1 MSKFDQYIQPTPLR
15 PRFAPTLTAILL
27 GTGTPRAY
35 PNAAKAGV
43 VVLAGERALLVDC
56 GGETVR
62 QLIAC
67 GVMPHRIEDVFW
79 THHHSD
85 HNSGFFDLFISG
97 WRTHVGVIEE
107 RKCALR
113 VYGPTNTR
121 DVIEPIHRAMSYDI
135 GFRLSYNKSNP
146 QGAQIEY
153 SMLDEGVIYDVDGL
167 RVTSFLVDH
176 RPVEPAVGYVFE
188 YGGKKLIISGDTR
201 PVPQMIEYSK
211 GADLLIHEAFQR
223 DWLDGMALE
232 NPQFATQVLNPA
244 KYHTTTLE
252 AAQIA
257 RDAKVKHLVLTHHIP
272 QPAHNAE
279 AESAYT
285 KGMSEIYDGKFT
297 IGRDLMEF
305 AL

>member
-1 MSKFDQYIQPTPLR
+1 MSPFDAFIQPTPLR
-15 PRFAPTLTAILL
+15 ARHAPTLTAILL
-27 GTGTPRAY
+27 GTGTPRAF
-35 PNAAKAGV
+35 PQAAKAGV
-43 VVLAGERALLVDC
+43 VVLAGERAFLVDC

-67 GVMPHRIEDVFW
+67 GVMPHRIEDVFF

-107 RKCALR
+107 RKNASR

-121 DVIEPIHRAMSYDI
+121 EIIEPIRRAMDYDI
-135 GFRLSYNKSNP
+135 GFRLDYNKSNP
-146 QGAQIEY
+146 RGAQIEY
-153 SMLDEGVIYDVDGL
+153 AMLDEGVIYERDGV
-167 RVTSFLVDH
+167 RVTVFTVDH

-188 YGGKKLIISGDTR
+188 YGGKKLAISGDTR
-201 PVPQMIEYSK
+201 PVRNTVEHAQ
-211 GADLLIHEAFQR
+211 GADLLIHEAYQR
-223 DWLDGMALE
+223 QWLDAIVEE
-232 NPQFATQVLNPA
+232 NPAFATQVLNPA

-257 RDAKVKHLVLTHHIP
+257 RDARVKHLVLTHHIP
-272 QPAHNAE
+272 QPRHTGE
-279 AESAYT
+279 AEDAYT
-285 KGMSEIYDGKFT
+285 VGMNAIFDGRIT
-297 IGRDLMEF
+297 VGRDLMEF